1 MLPLLCA
8 LALSSMS
15 ENEMADTY
23 TCEELKAAMD
33 AEQDPT
39 RKAAL
44 SLDYRQHC
52 LLGGDG
58 KPTSGGHTPRPNQ
71 S

>member
-1 MLPLLCA
+1 MFLFLCA

-15 ENEMADTY
+15 ETEMADTY
-23 TCEELKAAMD
+23 TCEQLKAAID

-52 LLGGDG
+52 LLGGDQ
-58 KPTSGGHTPRPNQ
+58 KPTSGGHGPVVPD
-71 S
+71 

>member
-1 MLPLLCA
+1 
-8 LALSSMS
+8 
-15 ENEMADTY
+15 MADTY
-23 TCEELKAAMD
+23 TCEELKAALD

-58 KPTSGGHTPRPNQ
+58 KPTSGGHGPTVPN
-71 S
+71 